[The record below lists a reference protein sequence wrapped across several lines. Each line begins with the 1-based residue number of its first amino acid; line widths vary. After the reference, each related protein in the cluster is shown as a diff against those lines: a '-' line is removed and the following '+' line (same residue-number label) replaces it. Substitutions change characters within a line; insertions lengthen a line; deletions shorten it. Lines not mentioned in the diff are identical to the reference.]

1 MKAQENNVEFFL
13 IITGVVMGILSGMLG
28 VGGGII
34 LVPALIFLM
43 KVEPHRAIGIS
54 LAVIIPTALSGA
66 FKHYRNGNVDLR
78 IAILVAVGA
87 IAGAYLG
94 ATIANTL
101 PGGTLKKIFGGFLIV
116 MGFNM
121 LFEWTSKLTK

>member
-1 MKAQENNVEFFL
+1 
-13 IITGVVMGILSGMLG
+13 MGTLSGMLG

-34 LVPALIFLM
+34 LVPVLILLM
-43 KVEPHRAIGIS
+43 KIEPHRAIGIS
-54 LAVIIPTALSGA
+54 LAVIIPTAISGVT
-66 FKHYRNGNVDLR
+66 KHYRNGNVDLR
-78 IAILVAVGA
+78 IALLVAIGA

-94 ATIANTL
+94 ATVAGSL

-116 MGFNM
+116 MGLNM